1 MMHETTFSA
10 SLGLIQRELSRRLEA
25 YRSDIRAGTLTRDDA
40 NARYLALQTA
50 AHLLGAK
57 GQPAVTVPYDDVVAE
72 LVRWQKELQ
81 RTATYDTA
89 RAHARDIADI
99 QVAIEC
105 VGIIH
110 PKPLIE

>member
-1 MMHETTFSA
+1 MIDHRTTA
-10 SLGLIQRELSRRLEA
+10 APLGLIQRELSRRLER
-25 YRSDIRAGTLTRDDA
+25 YRADIQAGTLTRDEA
-40 NARYLALQTA
+40 NTRYLALQTA

-57 GQPAVTVPYDDVVAE
+57 GQPAVTVPHADVVAE
-72 LVRWQKELQ
+72 LVRWQKDLQ

-105 VGIIH
+105 VNAGIIN
-110 PKPLIE
+110 

>member
-1 MMHETTFSA
+1 MMHETTTA
-10 SLGLIQRELSRRLEA
+10 AALGLIQRELSRRLEA
-25 YRSDIRAGTLTRDDA
+25 YRSDIRTGTLTRDDA

-57 GQPAVTVPYDDVVAE
+57 GQPAVTVPQDGVVAE

-99 QVAIEC
+99 QVAIDC
-105 VGIIH
+105 VGAAQ
-110 PKPLIE
+110 K